1 MVTNIGFGV
10 KGATHC
16 VAELPQHDMY
26 IYRLDLQ
33 KIQVKEDMEARK
45 LFELSLRENFTAK
58 KTRSDNKYRFFFK
71 KEKQGDRRIITL
83 LGFIKIK
90 YTKKNKRNRTDK
102 SIMSGGGGFMGDY
115 DTWQEVKS
123 LVGGYDAS
131 NILQKTLEST
141 LKVKNKEAVF
151 ERDSYIFDRIQYS
164 YPLLAALF
172 KIAVENN
179 NTLDIVD
186 FGGAF
191 GSHYFQNKDFLKPI
205 YIKSWNV
212 VEQGSYIE
220 IGNEKIADNILHFY
234 YSIDEIF
241 NADVL
246 ILSSVIQ
253 YLEKPYEWLDK
264 FISKNYKYILID
276 RTAFSTE
283 QRNRLTLQIVPKEI
297 YEASYPAWFLNEFEF
312 LSKFK
317 EKYDTIL
324 DFENN
329 IDIVNEIPS
338 IYKGYLFKRKV
349 K

>member
-1 MVTNIGFGV
+1 MRNI
-10 KGATHC
+10 
-16 VAELPQHDMY
+16 
-26 IYRLDLQ
+26 
-33 KIQVKEDMEARK
+33 
-45 LFELSLRENFTAK
+45 NFL
-58 KTRSDNKYRFFFK
+58 FK
-71 KEKQGDRRIITL
+71 KEKQGDRRIVTL
-83 LGFIKIK
+83 FGFIKIK
-90 YTKKNKRNRTDK
+90 YTKKNKHGKTNK
-102 SIMSGGGGFMGDY
+102 SILRERGGGFMGDY

-123 LVGGYDAS
+123 LASGYDAN

-164 YPLLAALF
+164 YPLLVALF

-186 FGGAF
+186 FGGAL

-205 YIKSWNV
+205 CIKSWNV
-212 VEQGSYIE
+212 VEQGSYVE
-220 IGNEKIADNILHFY
+220 VGNEKIADNILHFY

-253 YLEKPYEWLDK
+253 YLEKPYEWLDR

-297 YEASYPAWFLNEFEF
+297 YEASYPAWFLSEFEF

-317 EKYDTIL
+317 EKYDIML

-338 IYKGYLFKRKV
+338 IYKGYLFKRKD
-349 K
+349 